1 MPGVI
6 LGTLV
11 YIASLKCHK
20 NLLEG
25 IKEYSEIGNPSKSFQ
40 LETLCSVFFFFLFF
54 FTLDLM
60 GEKEVLEEAIHLRK
74 KRCETKYY
82 IMS

>member
-6 LGTLV
+6 LGTLA
-11 YIASLKCHK
+11 YITSLKCYK

-25 IKEYSEIGNPSKSFQ
+25 IKDYSEIGNPSKRFQ
-40 LETLCSVFFFFLFF
+40 LETLFSLSFFLFA
-54 FTLDLM
+54 LDLM

-74 KRCETKYY
+74 KRWETKYY